1 MFSTCRLAI
10 TGVCTTI
17 KLKRKTVLGT
27 NALEKGINIKP
38 ITHTAKPVARTVSV
52 PLSRTPAGGNCPSAL
67 IGTPGRHRG
76 ARTHVVASSGT
87 SGCAKRSLRSSVE
100 TFRCQAV
107 HVEPFE
113 EVFRNSLRGLGHV
126 PPVAVEELLVEDG
139 AVGAEEVHRVESVRA
154 DWVLENSLLPN

>member
-1 MFSTCRLAI
+1 MTN
-10 TGVCTTI
+10 TT
-17 KLKRKTVLGT
+17 LNSKRV
-27 NALEKGINIKP
+27 
-38 ITHTAKPVARTVSV
+38 THTAKPVARTVCV
-52 PLSRTPAGGNCPSAL
+52 PLSRTPAGGHSPSAL
-67 IGTPGRHRG
+67 IGTPGRHSG

-87 SGCAKRSLRSSVE
+87 SGCAKRSLGSSVE

-113 EVFRNSLRGLGHV
+113 EVFRKSLRGLGHV

-154 DWVLENSLLPN
+154 DWVLEIC

>member
-1 MFSTCRLAI
+1 MFTTCRLAI

-17 KLKRKTVLGT
+17 KLKNET
-27 NALEKGINIKP
+27 ALRNQHFSRNSKHV
-38 ITHTAKPVARTVSV
+38 THTAKPVARTVCV

-76 ARTHVVASSGT
+76 TRTHVVASSGT
-87 SGCAKRSLRSSVE
+87 SGCAKGSLGSSVE

-139 AVGAEEVHRVESVRA
+139 AVGAKEVHRVESVRA
-154 DWVLENSLLPN
+154 DRVLEICLLHN

>member
-17 KLKRKTVLGT
+17 KLKNET
-27 NALEKGINIKP
+27 ALRNQHFSRNSKHV
-38 ITHTAKPVARTVSV
+38 THTAKPVARTVCV

-87 SGCAKRSLRSSVE
+87 SGCAKRSLGSSVE

-126 PPVAVEELLVEDG
+126 PPIAVEELLVEDG

-154 DWVLENSLLPN
+154 DRVLEICLLHN